1 MTELSAQPTVT
12 ESSARPTVTEL
23 SAQPTVTE
31 LSAQPTVTESS
42 ARPTGAIRVAL
53 IGTGNVGRPA
63 LVHLIN
69 DSRFEL
75 TGVWVSSEAKAG
87 KDAAE
92 LAGLDGSTGVTA
104 TNDLDAVLATDP
116 ECVVYTALADNRL
129 PDALED
135 YRRILSAGVNV
146 VGSSAVFLQYPW
158 QVIPEELLK
167 PIEDAAQAGKSSVFV
182 NGIDP
187 GFAND
192 LLPLALAG
200 TCQSIDQIRCMEII
214 NYDTY
219 DSADVMFGVMGFGR
233 PLDEIPMLLQP
244 GVLSLAWGSV
254 VRQLAAG
261 LGISLDEVN
270 ETYVREPAPDDFD
283 IAAGHIPKGS
293 AAALRFE
300 VRGMVNGEAAVV
312 LEHVTRL
319 RNDLCP
325 DWPQPAQ
332 EGGSY
337 RIEIT
342 GEPTYAM
349 DLCLRSPNGDH
360 NHAGL
365 VATAA
370 RVVNAIPAVVAAPPG
385 VRTTLDLPLI
395 TGNGLYAANKSG

>member
-1 MTELSAQPTVT
+1 
-12 ESSARPTVTEL
+12 
-23 SAQPTVTE
+23 
-31 LSAQPTVTESS
+31 
-42 ARPTGAIRVAL
+42 
-53 IGTGNVGRPA
+53 
-63 LVHLIN
+63 
-69 DSRFEL
+69 
-75 TGVWVSSEAKAG
+75 VSSDSKAG

-92 LAGLDGSTGVTA
+92 LAGLDDSTGITA
-104 TNDLDAVLATDP
+104 TTDLDAILAGNPD
-116 ECVVYTALADNRL
+116 CAVYTAMADNRL

-135 YRRILSAGVNV
+135 YRKILAAGVNV

-158 QVIPEELLK
+158 QVLPEELVK
-167 PIEDAAQAGKSSVFV
+167 PIEDAAKAGNSSLFV

-200 TCQSIDQIRCMEII
+200 TCQSIEQIRCMEII

-219 DSADVMFGVMGFGR
+219 DSATVMFDVMGFGK
-233 PLDEIPMLLQP
+233 PLDDIPMLLQP

-261 LGISLDEVN
+261 LGVELDEVT
-270 ETYVREPAPDDFD
+270 ETYVRDPAPEDFD
-283 IAAGHIPKGS
+283 IASGHIAKGT

-300 VRGMVNGEAAVV
+300 VRGMKDGKAAVV

-319 RNDLCP
+319 RDDLHP

-337 RIEIT
+337 RIEVT
-342 GEPTYAM
+342 GEPSYAL
-349 DLCLRSPNGDH
+349 DLCLSSRKGDH

-370 RVVNAIPAVVAAPPG
+370 RVVNAIPAVVDAAPG
-385 VRTTLDLPLI
+385 IRTTLDLPLI
-395 TGNGLYAANKSG
+395 TGKGLYAGH

>member
-1 MTELSAQPTVT
+1 M
-12 ESSARPTVTEL
+12 
-23 SAQPTVTE
+23 
-31 LSAQPTVTESS
+31 
-42 ARPTGAIRVAL
+42 AIRVAL
-53 IGTGNVGRPA
+53 IGTGNVGKPA
-63 LVHLIN
+63 LVQLIN

-92 LAGLDGSTGVTA
+92 LAGLDGSTGIAA
-104 TNDLDAVLATDP
+104 TTDLDAVLATDP
-116 ECVVYTALADNRL
+116 ECAVYTALADNRL

-135 YRRILSAGVNV
+135 YRRILAAGVNV

-158 QVIPEELLK
+158 QVIPAELLQ
-167 PIEDAAQAGKSSVFV
+167 PIEDAAEAGKSSLFV

-219 DSADVMFGVMGFGR
+219 DSADVMFGVMGFGK

-261 LGISLDEVN
+261 LGVSLDEVS
-270 ETYVREPAPDDFD
+270 ETYVREPAPEDFD
-283 IAAGHIPKGS
+283 IASGHIPKGS

-300 VRGMVNGEAAVV
+300 VRGMVDGKAAVV

-319 RNDLCP
+319 RDDLCP

-337 RIEIT
+337 RIEVT

-349 DLCLRSPNGDH
+349 DLCLSSPNGDH

-370 RVVNAIPAVVAAPPG
+370 RVVNAIPAVIAAPPG

-395 TGNGLYAANKSG
+395 TGNGLYAGRESG

>member
-1 MTELSAQPTVT
+1 MT
-12 ESSARPTVTEL
+12 ESSARP
-23 SAQPTVTE
+23 SAT
-31 LSAQPTVTESS
+31 
-42 ARPTGAIRVAL
+42 IKVAA
-53 IGTGNVGRPA
+53 IGTGNVGRHA
-63 LVHLIN
+63 LTQLIN
-69 DSRFEL
+69 DPQFEL
-75 TGVWVSSEAKAG
+75 TAVWVSSDSKAG
-87 KDAAE
+87 KDAGE
-92 LAGLDGSTGVTA
+92 LAGLDVSTGITA
-104 TNDLDAVLATDP
+104 TTDLDAVLATKP
-116 ECVVYTALADNRL
+116 ECAVYTAMADNRL

-135 YRRILSAGVNV
+135 YRRILAAGVNV
-146 VGSSAVFLQYPW
+146 VGSSAVFLQHPW
-158 QVIPEELLK
+158 QVLPDELVK

-200 TCQSIDQIRCMEII
+200 TCQSIEQIRCMEII

-219 DSADVMFGVMGFGR
+219 DSATVMFDVMGFGR
-233 PLDEIPMLLQP
+233 PMDDLPMLLQP

-261 LGISLDEVN
+261 LDVELDEVT
-270 ETYVREPAPDDFD
+270 ETYIREPAPEDFD
-283 IAAGHIPKGS
+283 IASGHIEKGT

-300 VRGMVNGEAAVV
+300 VQGRKDGKVAVV

-319 RNDLCP
+319 RDDLRP

-342 GEPTYAM
+342 GEPSYAL
-349 DLCLRSPNGDH
+349 DLCLSSPNGDH

-385 VRTTLDLPLI
+385 IRTALELPLI
-395 TGNGLYAANKSG
+395 TGKGLYSVK

>member
-1 MTELSAQPTVT
+1 MAIKVAQ
-12 ESSARPTVTEL
+12 
-23 SAQPTVTE
+23 
-31 LSAQPTVTESS
+31 
-42 ARPTGAIRVAL
+42 
-53 IGTGNVGRPA
+53 IGTGNVGRHA
-63 LVHLIN
+63 LTQLIT
-69 DSRFEL
+69 DPRFEL
-75 TGVWVSSEAKAG
+75 TGVWVSSESKAG

-92 LAGLDGSTGVTA
+92 LAGLDDSTGVNA
-104 TNDLDAVLATDP
+104 TTDLDAILADKP
-116 ECVVYTALADNRL
+116 ECAVYTAMADNRL

-135 YRRILSAGVNV
+135 YRRILAAGINM

-158 QVIPEELLK
+158 QVLPAELVN
-167 PIEDAAQAGKSSVFV
+167 PIEEATQQGKSSLFV

-200 TCQSIDQIRCMEII
+200 TCQRIEQIRCMEII

-219 DSADVMFGVMGFGR
+219 DSATVMFDVMGFGK
-233 PLDEIPMLLQP
+233 PLDDLPMLLQP

-261 LGISLDEVN
+261 LGIDLDEVSEN
-270 ETYVREPAPDDFD
+270 YVREPAPEDFD
-283 IAAGHIPKGS
+283 IASGHIARGT

-300 VRGMVNGEAAVV
+300 VRGMVNGEPAVV

-319 RNDLCP
+319 RNDLQP

-332 EGGSY
+332 DGGSY
-337 RIEIT
+337 RIEVT
-342 GEPTYAM
+342 GEPSYAL
-349 DLCLRSPNGDH
+349 DLCLSSPNGDH

-370 RVVNAIPAVVAAPPG
+370 RVVNAIPAVVAAAPG
-385 VRTTLDLPLI
+385 IRTTLDLPLI
-395 TGNGLYAANKSG
+395 TGNGLYAAK

>member
-1 MTELSAQPTVT
+1 M
-12 ESSARPTVTEL
+12 
-23 SAQPTVTE
+23 
-31 LSAQPTVTESS
+31 
-42 ARPTGAIRVAL
+42 AIRVAQ
-53 IGTGNVGRPA
+53 IGTGNVGKPA
-63 LVHLIN
+63 LTQLIN
-69 DSRFEL
+69 DPRFEL
-75 TGVWVSSEAKAG
+75 TAVWVSSEAKAG

-92 LAGLDGSTGVTA
+92 LAGLDNSTGITA
-104 TNDLDAVLATDP
+104 TTDLDAALATDP
-116 ECVVYTALADNRL
+116 ECVVFTAIADNRL
-129 PDALED
+129 PEALED

-158 QVIPEELLK
+158 HVLPEELLK
-167 PIEDAAQAGKSSVFV
+167 PIEDAAEAGKSSLFV
-182 NGIDP
+182 SGIDP

-200 TCQSIDQIRCMEII
+200 TCQSIQQIRCMEII

-219 DSADVMFGVMGFGR
+219 DSAAVMFDVMGFGK
-233 PLDEIPMLLQP
+233 PLDEIPILLQP

-261 LGISLDEVN
+261 LGISLDEVTQ
-270 ETYVREPAPDDFD
+270 TYVREPAPEDFD
-283 IAAGHIPKGS
+283 IASGHIPKGS

-300 VRGMVNGEAAVV
+300 VRGMLDGKPAVV

-319 RNDLCP
+319 RNDLRP

-337 RIEIT
+337 RVEIT
-342 GEPTYAM
+342 GEPSYAM
-349 DLCLRSPNGDH
+349 DICLSSRKGDH

-385 VRTTLDLPLI
+385 IRTTLDLPLI
-395 TGNGLYAANKSG
+395 TGNGLYAGN